1 MLLRDGGRLSAG
13 AGLVAVLLAPLVP
26 VGGAVVLDL
35 GVLHVKPRAD
45 PVTSV
50 VTGAPA
56 AGHQETPRGLA
67 RHIPRARP
75 LVAGH
80 THLLGGGHVSLGLSV
95 IEAGPLERVGDLR
108 RGRRVGRGGRVSARG

>member
-1 MLLRDGGRLSAG
+1 M
-13 AGLVAVLLAPLVP
+13 LLAPLVP
-26 VGGAVVLDL
+26 VWGAVILHL

-50 VTGAPA
+50 VTGDSA
-56 AGHQETPRGLA
+56 AGHQEAPRGLA
-67 RHIPRARP
+67 GHVPRGGARP

-80 THLLGGGHVSLGLSV
+80 THLLGGGNISLGLSV

-108 RGRRVGRGGRVSARG
+108 RGRRVGRGGRVTARG